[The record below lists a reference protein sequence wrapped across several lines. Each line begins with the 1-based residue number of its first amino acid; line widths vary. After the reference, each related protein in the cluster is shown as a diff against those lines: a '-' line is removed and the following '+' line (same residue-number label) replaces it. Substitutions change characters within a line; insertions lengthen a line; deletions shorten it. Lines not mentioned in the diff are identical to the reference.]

1 MTPLLPYTTC
11 FRSCVA
17 FGKEGGVEIR
27 RNDAFG
33 LQLRISSFVFSAAF
47 ALGGQIDARGGRTGY
62 FAFLVEYAWI
72 GLDGFADFQ
81 PAIRRNKALAVGAT
95 CVLRR
100 LSRDGRALGLGQ
112 QHRNSVG

>member
-33 LQLRISSFVFSAAF
+33 LQLRISSFVFRAAF
-47 ALGGQIDARGGRTGY
+47 ALGGQIDARGGRNGY
-62 FAFLVEYAWI
+62 FDFLVEYAWI
-72 GLDGFADFQ
+72 GLDRFAEFQ
-81 PAIRRNKALAVGAT
+81 PDIRRNQARAVWAKG
-95 CVLRR
+95 VLCR
-100 LSRDGRALGLGQ
+100 LSRDGRQ
-112 QHRNSVG
+112 VGPGK